1 MPCGTGLFSCIGCA
15 NRNSAKR
22 RKKRYSEEL
31 AQKMIKRRI
40 SKHYDQHFSARKNK
54 NTPNFEALP
63 KLSKNR
69 MKQANVKQFAIR
81 VNHKRA

>member
-15 NRNSAKR
+15 NKNKKSSKR
-22 RKKRYSEEL
+22 KMRYSEEL
-31 AQKMIKRRI
+31 AQKIIRRRI
-40 SKHYDQHFSARKNK
+40 SKHYDSTYLARKNK
-54 NTPNFEALP
+54 NFEALP
-63 KLSKNR
+63 NR